1 MGRPPRTPK
10 TTSESIEQLL
20 MTVATRL
27 KDARLRLK
35 LTQKQ
40 VADQA
45 ELQQSY
51 IYEIEA
57 GGTNLT
63 LRTLAKLA
71 EVLKLDIR
79 TLFPASDG
87 LAPSAGTDEALHI
100 FIEKILVF
108 LRDCQKQD
116 AERHQRQAELLGG
129 LETILR
135 MRKTVATPAT
145 PEPMSLAVEVHAT
158 KAESGGAKRAGPARK
173 PH

>member
-10 TTSESIEQLL
+10 STSESIEQLL

-87 LAPSAGTDEALHI
+87 LAPSAGTDEALHM
-100 FIEKILVF
+100 F